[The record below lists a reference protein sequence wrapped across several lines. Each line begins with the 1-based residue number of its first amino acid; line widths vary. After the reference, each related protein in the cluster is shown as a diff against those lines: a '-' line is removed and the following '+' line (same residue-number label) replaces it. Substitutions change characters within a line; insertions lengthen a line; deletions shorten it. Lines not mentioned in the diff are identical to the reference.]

1 VRRIEVVLF
10 IALASFGASAR
21 LFAQTAADVSRV
33 EISAGV
39 RWIGSLDLASVP
51 ANETTL
57 GGGQRAL
64 FDSTTTLD
72 RSFGGT
78 VTVGVRL
85 SQLIRVEGSAVY
97 SPTQLITRVT
107 DDTEGA
113 PDTAISA
120 PVTQILVEGG
130 VVATPPPWRTRHVS
144 PFVTAGIGYLRQLN
158 DGRTLVETGGS
169 YYVGGGLYYVR
180 TSTRPGRVKATGLRA
195 DVRALG
201 LHHGVAPDS
210 DWRAAPAIT
219 ATFFMRF

>member
-1 VRRIEVVLF
+1 MRRIEVVLF

-21 LFAQTAADVSRV
+21 LFAQTADDVSRV
-33 EISAGV
+33 EISGGV

-57 GGGQRAL
+57 GGQRAL

-78 VTVGVRL
+78 VTAGVRL

-97 SPTQLITRVT
+97 SPTQIITRVS

-113 PDTAISA
+113 PDTAITA

-169 YYVGGGLYYVR
+169 YYVGGGLY
-180 TSTRPGRVKATGLRA
+180 
-195 DVRALG
+195 
-201 LHHGVAPDS
+201 
-210 DWRAAPAIT
+210 
-219 ATFFMRF
+219 